1 MIVKSL
7 QNRIE
12 LMTRPGIPADRHL
25 AVFSR
30 THTDEEEDE
39 YANTVVASA
48 SSVTNLSAAA
58 PFGGKKSSGR
68 KKSDTRKDSE
78 MMNICVD
85 CREMVLQVIRAQST
99 ARRLQLAKSLFM
111 SQA

>member
-1 MIVKSL
+1 MKSQ

-12 LMTRPGIPADRHL
+12 LVTRPGIPADL
-25 AVFSR
+25 YLTLFR

-48 SSVTNLSAAA
+48 SSVTNLSAA

>member
-1 MIVKSL
+1 MRVSKPMQTEFDIHHRLESCDRSL
-7 QNRIE
+7 
-12 LMTRPGIPADRHL
+12 LL
-25 AVFSR
+25 SSR

-48 SSVTNLSAAA
+48 SSVTNLSA
-58 PFGGKKSSGR
+58 PFAGKKSSGR
-68 KKSDTRKDSE
+68 KKSDARKDSE